1 MWGFRGD
8 SDSGLSLSPMLLESV
23 NRLSTIQRFGDDVLS
38 LGDQRLTTE
47 YSRLSGARSK
57 PRSSRVQDTLGSGS
71 WQVGSVRYVLQFQI
85 LPAGPGVFL

>member
-38 LGDQRLTTE
+38 LGDQRLTTPGSPAHDRNQYPAE
-47 YSRLSGARSK
+47 SK
-57 PRSSRVQDTLGSGS
+57 TR
-71 WQVGSVRYVLQFQI
+71 
-85 LPAGPGVFL
+85 